1 MHSMRLRWNV
11 EAFERISVR
20 RASARALGRD
30 SIFSLSDG
38 ISIRLVLP
46 FLPVARGGGKEDH
59 KNIPLSFFLSFFRI
73 IVDVFYSQNDS
84 VFFFFFFF
92 FFVSFLSQQQ
102 NMTKPGKGILA
113 MDESNATCGSRL
125 EGVGVENT
133 EENRRRYRELLITT
147 PDLGKH
153 IGGAILFEETLYQ
166 STKDGKAFVDCLNEQ
181 GIYPGIKV
189 DKGLR
194 PLANSNG
201 ESWCQGLDGLA
212 ERAAEY
218 YKQGA
223 RFCKWR
229 SVVSI
234 PSGPSKI
241 AQTDCAYGLARYA
254 AICQNAG
261 LVPIVE
267 PEVLLDGEHT
277 LEETYEVASAVWAET
292 FKYLADNNVMFDRML
307 LKPSMV
313 GPGADCP
320 KRNTPEEVAEATLK
334 MLNSRVP
341 PATAGIMF
349 LSGGLS
355 EFDST
360 LYLNAMNQQP
370 NPWHVSFSYARA
382 LQNSV
387 IKTWAGDDAMV
398 GKAQAI
404 LSRRAEE
411 NGLAQLGKFNPDE
424 SLANT
429 DSTFQKNYV
438 Y

>member
-1 MHSMRLRWNV
+1 M
-11 EAFERISVR
+11 
-20 RASARALGRD
+20 GT
-30 SIFSLSDG
+30 
-38 ISIRLVLP
+38 
-46 FLPVARGGGKEDH
+46 
-59 KNIPLSFFLSFFRI
+59 
-73 IVDVFYSQNDS
+73 
-84 VFFFFFFF
+84 
-92 FFVSFLSQQQ
+92 

-113 MDESNATCGSRL
+113 MDESNATCGTRL

-133 EENRRRYRELLITT
+133 EENRRRYRELLISTK
-147 PDLGKH
+147 GMGEYV
-153 IGGAILFEETLYQ
+153 GGAILFEETLYQ
-166 STKDGKAFVDCLNEQ
+166 SCKDGTSFVDALRKE
-181 GIYPGIKV
+181 GMYPGIKV

-212 ERAAEY
+212 DRAAEY

-234 PSGPSKI
+234 PAGPSKI
-241 AQTDCAYGLARYA
+241 AVTDCAYGLARYA

-267 PEVLLDGEHT
+267 PEILLDGEHT
-277 LEETYEVASAVWAET
+277 LEETFEVASAVWA
-292 FKYLADNNVMFDRML
+292 
-307 LKPSMV
+307 
-313 GPGADCP
+313 
-320 KRNTPEEVAEATLK
+320 ATLK

-355 EFDST
+355 ELDST
-360 LYLNAMNQQP
+360 LYLNAMNQSP

-382 LQNSV
+382 LQNTV
-387 IKTWAGDDAMV
+387 LKTWAGDDA
-398 GKAQAI
+398 KKEEAQAI
-404 LSRRAEE
+404 LARRARE
-411 NGLAQLGKFNPDE
+411 NGQAQLGKFVAGDVSDSE
-424 SLANT
+424 SE
-429 DSTFQKNYV
+429 STYQKNYV

>member
-1 MHSMRLRWNV
+1 LQN
-11 EAFERISVR
+11 FFP
-20 RASARALGRD
+20 RA
-30 SIFSLSDG
+30 
-38 ISIRLVLP
+38 
-46 FLPVARGGGKEDH
+46 
-59 KNIPLSFFLSFFRI
+59 
-73 IVDVFYSQNDS
+73 
-84 VFFFFFFF
+84 
-92 FFVSFLSQQQ
+92 QQ

-147 PDLGKH
+147 PNLGEY

-166 STKDGKAFVDCLNEQ
+166 SCKDGTPFVDVLKSQ
-181 GIYPGIKV
+181 GVYPGIKV

-234 PSGPSKI
+234 PAGPSKI
-241 AQTDCAYGLARYA
+241 AVTDCAYGLARYA

-267 PEVLLDGEHT
+267 PEILLDGDHDIDRNF
-277 LEETYEVASAVWAET
+277 EVASMVWAET
-292 FKYLADNNVMFDRML
+292 FKYLADNNVKFDRML

-313 GPGADCP
+313 APGADCP
-320 KRNTPEEVAEATLK
+320 KKSNPQEVAEYTLR

-341 PATAGIMF
+341 PQTAGIMF

-355 EFDST
+355 ELDST
-360 LYLNAMNQQP
+360 LYLNAMNQTP

-387 IKTWAGDDAMV
+387 ISHWAGNDDRVAE
-398 GKAQAI
+398 AQAI
-404 LSRRAEE
+404 LKTRTVE
-411 NGLAQLGKFNPDE
+411 NGMAQLGKFDVTK
-424 SLANT
+424 SNT
-429 DSTFQKNYV
+429 AGADLFQKGYV

>member
-1 MHSMRLRWNV
+1 MVVAANPTAPMLASASTFTGV
-11 EAFERISVR
+11 KVAAKATVAKTAR
-20 RASARALGRD
+20 RANVVTRAGQYDDEL
-30 SIFSLSDG
+30 LET
-38 ISIRLVLP
+38 
-46 FLPVARGGGKEDH
+46 A
-59 KNIPLSFFLSFFRI
+59 
-73 IVDVFYSQNDS
+73 
-84 VFFFFFFF
+84 
-92 FFVSFLSQQQ
+92 Q

-147 PDLGKH
+147 PNLGEY

-166 STKDGKAFVDCLNEQ
+166 SCKDGTPFVDVLKSQ
-181 GIYPGIKV
+181 GVYPGIKV

-234 PSGPSKI
+234 PAGPSKI
-241 AQTDCAYGLARYA
+241 AVTDCAYGLARYA

-267 PEVLLDGEHT
+267 PEILLDGDHDIDRNF
-277 LEETYEVASAVWAET
+277 EVASMVWAET
-292 FKYLADNNVMFDRML
+292 FKYLADNNVKFDRML

-313 GPGADCP
+313 APGADCP
-320 KRNTPEEVAEATLK
+320 KKSNPQEVAEYTLR

-341 PATAGIMF
+341 PQTAGIMF

-355 EFDST
+355 ELDST
-360 LYLNAMNQQP
+360 LYLNAMNQTP

-387 IKTWAGDDAMV
+387 ISHWAGNDDRVAE
-398 GKAQAI
+398 AQAI
-404 LSRRAEE
+404 LKTRTVE
-411 NGLAQLGKFNPDE
+411 NGMAQLGKFDVTK
-424 SLANT
+424 SNT
-429 DSTFQKNYV
+429 AGADLFQKGYV

>member
-1 MHSMRLRWNV
+1 MS
-11 EAFERISVR
+11 SVTFAPAR
-20 RASARALGRD
+20 SFAAGSRVVFRAKSVQSSRALTCMTRAGQYD
-30 SIFSLSDG
+30 DEL
-38 ISIRLVLP
+38 LET
-46 FLPVARGGGKEDH
+46 AT
-59 KNIPLSFFLSFFRI
+59 
-73 IVDVFYSQNDS
+73 
-84 VFFFFFFF
+84 
-92 FFVSFLSQQQ
+92 

-133 EENRRRYRELLITT
+133 EENRRRYRELLVTT
-147 PDLGKH
+147 PDLGEH

-166 STKDGKAFVDCLNEQ
+166 STADGTPFVEVLRNQ

-194 PLANSNG
+194 PLANTT

-212 ERAAEY
+212 DRAAAY
-218 YKQGA
+218 YEQGA

-234 PSGPSKI
+234 PNGPTPL
-241 AQTDCAYGLARYA
+241 AVTDCAYGLARYA

-267 PEVLLDGEHT
+267 PEILLDGDHDIEAT
-277 LEETYEVASAVWAET
+277 FEVASLVWAET
-292 FKYLADNNVMFDRML
+292 FKYLADNKVLFDRML

-320 KRNTPEEVAEATLK
+320 KRSTPEEVAEHTLR
-334 MLNSRVP
+334 MLKSRVP

-355 EFDST
+355 ELDST
-360 LYLNAMNQQP
+360 LYLNAMNQTP

-382 LQNSV
+382 LQNTV
-387 IKTWAGDDAMV
+387 LKTWAGDDA
-398 GKAQAI
+398 KKEEAQGI
-404 LSRRAEE
+404 LARRAKE
-411 NGLAQLGKFNPDE
+411 NGLAQLGQFVAGEVSDSE
-424 SLANT
+424 SE
-429 DSTFQKNYV
+429 STYQKNYV

>member
-1 MHSMRLRWNV
+1 MLATASTTYAGAKVAAKTTTVTKRANV
-11 EAFERISVR
+11 IT
-20 RASARALGRD
+20 RAGQYDDELLQTA
-30 SIFSLSDG
+30 
-38 ISIRLVLP
+38 
-46 FLPVARGGGKEDH
+46 
-59 KNIPLSFFLSFFRI
+59 
-73 IVDVFYSQNDS
+73 
-84 VFFFFFFF
+84 
-92 FFVSFLSQQQ
+92 Q

-147 PDLGKH
+147 PNLGEY

-166 STKDGKAFVDCLNEQ
+166 SCADGTSFVDALKKQ
-181 GIYPGIKV
+181 GVYPGIKV

-234 PSGPSKI
+234 PAGPSKI
-241 AQTDCAYGLARYA
+241 AVTDCAYGLARYA

-267 PEVLLDGEHT
+267 PEILLDGDHDIDRNF
-277 LEETYEVASAVWAET
+277 EVASMVWAET
-292 FKYLADNNVMFDRML
+292 FKYLADNNVKFDRML

-313 GPGADCP
+313 APGADCT
-320 KRNTPEEVAEATLK
+320 KKSNAKEVAEYTLK

-341 PATAGIMF
+341 PETAGIMF

-355 EFDST
+355 ELDST
-360 LYLNAMNQQP
+360 MYLNAMNQSP

-387 IKTWAGDDAMV
+387 IKEWSGSDERIAS
-398 GKAQAI
+398 AQEI
-404 LSRRAEE
+404 LKRRTVE
-411 NGLAQLGKFNPDE
+411 NGQAQLGKFDVTK
-424 SLANT
+424 SQT
-429 DSTFQKNYV
+429 DGASVYEKGYV

>member
-1 MHSMRLRWNV
+1 MLASASTTSFTGARV
-11 EAFERISVR
+11 VSKTTAR
-20 RASARALGRD
+20 RAKRAVAARAGQYDDEL
-30 SIFSLSDG
+30 LET
-38 ISIRLVLP
+38 
-46 FLPVARGGGKEDH
+46 A
-59 KNIPLSFFLSFFRI
+59 
-73 IVDVFYSQNDS
+73 
-84 VFFFFFFF
+84 
-92 FFVSFLSQQQ
+92 Q
-102 NMTKPGKGILA
+102 NMTMPGKGILA
-113 MDESNATCGSRL
+113 MDESNATCGTRL

-147 PDLGKH
+147 KGMGEYV
-153 IGGAILFEETLYQ
+153 GGAILFEETLYQ
-166 STKDGKAFVDCLNEQ
+166 SCSDGTSFVDALREQ

-212 ERAAEY
+212 DRAAEY

-241 AQTDCAYGLARYA
+241 AVTDCAYGLARYA

-261 LVPIVE
+261 FVPIVE
-267 PEVLLDGEHT
+267 PEILLDGEHT

-313 GPGADCP
+313 GPGADCA

-355 EFDST
+355 ELDST

-370 NPWHVSFSYARA
+370 NPWHVSFRTRERC
-382 LQNSV
+382 
-387 IKTWAGDDAMV
+387 KTPS
-398 GKAQAI
+398 
-404 LSRRAEE
+404 SRR
-411 NGLAQLGKFNPDE
+411 GLATTPWLARRKPSCPDVRKKTV
-424 SLANT
+424 SRNSAS
-429 DSTFQKNYV
+429 STRMNLWLTPTPPSKRTTCTNRLLV

>member
-1 MHSMRLRWNV
+1 VFAAAASTFTGVAVAAKANV
-11 EAFERISVR
+11 SQSR
-20 RASARALGRD
+20 
-30 SIFSLSDG
+30 
-38 ISIRLVLP
+38 
-46 FLPVARGGGKEDH
+46 
-59 KNIPLSFFLSFFRI
+59 KNIVTRAGQYDDELL
-73 IVDVFYSQNDS
+73 QTAT
-84 VFFFFFFF
+84 
-92 FFVSFLSQQQ
+92 

-113 MDESNATCGSRL
+113 MDESNATCGARL
-125 EGVGVENT
+125 ESVGVENT

-147 PDLGKH
+147 PKLGEH

-166 STKDGKAFVDCLNEQ
+166 SCKDGTSFVDALKKQ

-201 ESWCQGLDGLA
+201 ESWCMGLDGLA

-234 PSGPSKI
+234 PAGPSKI
-241 AQTDCAYGLARYA
+241 AVTDCAYGLARYA

-267 PEVLLDGEHT
+267 PEILLDGDHDIERNF
-277 LEETYEVASAVWAET
+277 EVASMVWAET
-292 FKYLADNNVMFDRML
+292 FKYLADNNVKFDRML

-313 GPGADCP
+313 APGADC
-320 KRNTPEEVAEATLK
+320 KKKSNPEEVARMTLK

-341 PATAGIMF
+341 PETAGIMF

-355 EFDST
+355 ELDST
-360 LYLNAMNQQP
+360 LYLNAMNQTP

-382 LQNSV
+382 LQNTV
-387 IKTWAGDDAMV
+387 LKTYAGKDENV
-398 GKAQAI
+398 ELAQMI
-404 LSRRAEE
+404 LAKRARE
-411 NGLAQLGKFNPDE
+411 NGLAQLGKFDLNASVAE
-424 SLANT
+424 K
-429 DSTFQKNYV
+429 DSMFQKGYV